1 MQRATARD
9 SAVEEVGLSES
20 YDALDDHS
28 VVTPGTAAKEARLN
42 EHSLSAL
49 MQVSRVHRSSILF
62 QGAAGL
68 RGVDTHMQM
77 IGHGKRYVDFVDFSL
92 LYMDLLKHG

>member
-1 MQRATARD
+1 M
-9 SAVEEVGLSES
+9 
-20 YDALDDHS
+20 
-28 VVTPGTAAKEARLN
+28 
-42 EHSLSAL
+42 
-49 MQVSRVHRSSILF
+49 F